1 MTLGNYAPIIFRFC
15 LVILSSC
22 FLAQES
28 SGQVSVARLKYS
40 GGGDWYANP
49 TSLKNW
55 RLAVKK
61 NLGCRLDIKSPVGL
75 KGSEVWEVD
84 LLYATGHGNISF
96 SKNEADTLRRYL
108 LSGGFLWVDDNYGM
122 DRFFRMNILKVFPGK
137 RLQPIDASH
146 PIYDGFF
153 KLTGLPK
160 IHEHDG
166 KSAKGFGLFH
176 EGRMILFYSYSSDI
190 GDGLED
196 ANVHKVPSDLRGLA
210 AKMAVNITH
219 YVLNY

>member
-1 MTLGNYAPIIFRFC
+1 MTLGNYTPIIFRFC

-22 FLAQES
+22 FLVQES

-75 KGSEVWEVD
+75 KGSEVWGVD

-122 DRFFRMNILKVFPGK
+122 DRFFRMNILKVFPSK

-166 KSAKGFGLFH
+166 KPAKGFGLFH

>member
-1 MTLGNYAPIIFRFC
+1 MHLSIYSVIVSRLFFFTVIFC
-15 LVILSSC
+15 LWTNQLFS
-22 FLAQES
+22 
-28 SGQVSVARLKYS
+28 QVNVARLKYS

-55 RLAVKK
+55 RLAAKK
-61 NLGCRLDIKSPVGL
+61 SLGCEFIIKSPVGL
-75 KGSEVWEVD
+75 KGSEVWGVD
-84 LLYATGHGNISF
+84 LLYATGHGNINF

-122 DRFFRMNILKVFPGK
+122 DRYFRMNIRKVFPEK
-137 RLQPIDASH
+137 QLKTIDSNH
-146 PIYDGFF
+146 PVYNVFY
-153 KLTGLPK
+153 KLSGLPK
-160 IHEHDG
+160 VHEHDG
-166 KSAKGFGLFH
+166 NPAEGFGLFH

-196 ANVHKVPSDLRGLA
+196 SNVHKVPQELRNLA
-210 AKMAVNITH
+210 TKLAVNLTY